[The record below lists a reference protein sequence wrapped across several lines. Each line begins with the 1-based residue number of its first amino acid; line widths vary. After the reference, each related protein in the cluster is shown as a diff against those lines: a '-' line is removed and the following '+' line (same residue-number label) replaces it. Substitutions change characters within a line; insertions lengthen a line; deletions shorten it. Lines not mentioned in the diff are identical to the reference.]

1 MLNTTKV
8 LVLFITNIVDFEQ
21 LRTYN
26 ISNLTNDESVVY
38 LQLCFIPRTS
48 LIKQLEANCYYRI
61 WVA

>member
-1 MLNTTKV
+1 MLNTTKL

-38 LQLCFIPRTS
+38 LQLCFIPRNKLNQTIGGK
-48 LIKQLEANCYYRI
+48 LLL
-61 WVA
+61 